1 MKETMPFADVIGQK
15 QVIRTLQNSLL
26 QRRLPHA
33 LLFIGP
39 EGVGKHLTAGI
50 LAQAI
55 NCEKE
60 IADAC
65 GNCLSCL
72 RIERNSYPDVS
83 VLKPSGISRQIGID
97 SIRQLCHNISLKPM
111 GRGKVYIISEAD
123 RMTVEASNALLK
135 VLEEPPENSTLILIA
150 SSSERLF
157 STVISRCQMMRFF
170 PLQEKEVRKNLIQ
183 KFSIPPEK
191 GKFLSRL
198 SEGSIGKAIYLDGKA
213 RREERAKVLSTLERI
228 SHSSVIGEAI
238 PIAEDIMEII
248 DSFKRE
254 IKEKADKEI
263 NSNAFS
269 QAEIKE
275 IKRKLDADI
284 SGKVRA
290 KLLEMLD
297 IILSWYR
304 DILLLKVN
312 GKNLLINLEQVDR
325 LQAAEKSF
333 SIPSLMRIMEEIENT
348 KEIISRNVSPR
359 LAIEVVIIRIIEE
372 LSDGCGDKS

>member
-1 MKETMPFADVIGQK
+1 
-15 QVIRTLQNSLL
+15 
-26 QRRLPHA
+26 
-33 LLFIGP
+33 
-39 EGVGKHLTAGI
+39 
-50 LAQAI
+50 
-55 NCEKE
+55 
-60 IADAC
+60 
-65 GNCLSCL
+65 
-72 RIERNSYPDVS
+72 
-83 VLKPSGISRQIGID
+83 
-97 SIRQLCHNISLKPM
+97 
-111 GRGKVYIISEAD
+111 
-123 RMTVEASNALLK
+123 
-135 VLEEPPENSTLILIA
+135 
-150 SSSERLF
+150 
-157 STVISRCQMMRFF
+157 MRFF

-228 SHSSVIGEAI
+228 SHSSAIGEAI

-312 GKNLLINLEQVDR
+312 GKNLLINLAQVDR